1 MAKRTRNEYLVD
13 LCSKHTTNQTVHH
26 VDSSSSSM
34 NSLNSFK
41 KLFGSSSSSNSNS
54 TSGGCGGSDVHHHAS
69 SKRSKHLS
77 ANHEFHL
84 VNQDAYLTGGALTPL
99 SGPPFSRSHILHGVK
114 DPPTLLGGIVFN
126 ERCAGSSVPSR
137 LYVHDFSTSRDIEA
151 SLLLSNEAILV
162 IEAATSE
169 VIWAAPVTS
178 IIGWTDSSGVFAT
191 SPTTS
196 PVLDHHSEKKV
207 NGNGGGSHANHRLG
221 GMRAKSVDCEP
232 SGVPNSTMNSSA
244 ASCRIFRLYYHHGE
258 CIEIKQRPTGAPALP
273 AIPEPSPGTTTKS
286 ARNQALQAAHHHSR
300 NDDPFLHLIRILELI
315 TRKSELR
322 EIVIKRKT
330 SPVHK
335 PASQNGGNH
344 PAGFDLLGRCG
355 GQFGFSMSLSS
366 GIIEDIMDQTLSA
379 YHLSPGCKVVEIAK
393 ISFAAL
399 APEEL
404 QDLLS
409 ASVIICLTFTEFDF
423 ARYQPRCSCPS
434 PQALQMQRQK
444 VCFYYFN
451 FLIIKGFF
459 LQSIMQ
465 TPPSEY
471 ENLPV
476 APKIMASSNY
486 TGQLASSSSPTKS
499 TNGTSNNQPGVKTIH
514 ITHNA
519 NKNNTSTV
527 TLPQSSE
534 QQSHH
539 HQHNQ
544 QSHQTLM
551 NMSSTSSTASSTY
564 YSPSNSQTQSPS
576 QHYGTYQSTSNGQ
589 SLYQTKS
596 ASNLSQYNHGVYGA
610 TGNNNH
616 PHHYHHQKQS
626 SPTKSVTSNSGAASM
641 SATNSPATSASV
653 IRSRSSTINN
663 GSASFKGNFSLF

>member
-41 KLFGSSSSSNSNS
+41 KLFGSSSSSNS
-54 TSGGCGGSDVHHHAS
+54 TSGGGSGSGGDQYHHVSS

-84 VNQDAYLTGGALTPL
+84 VNQDAYLTGGALAPL
-99 SGPPFSRSHILHGVK
+99 TGPPFSRSHILNGVK

-162 IEAATSE
+162 IDAASSE

-196 PVLDHHSEKKV
+196 PVIEHHSEKMV
-207 NGNGGGSHANHRLG
+207 NGSSGSGSGHANHRLG
-221 GMRAKSVDCEP
+221 ALRAKSMDCEP
-232 SGVPNSTMNSSA
+232 SSASSSA
-244 ASCRIFRLYYHHGE
+244 MHSSATTCRIFRLYYHHGE

-273 AIPEPSPGTTTKS
+273 AILEPSPSTTAKS
-286 ARNQALQAAHHHSR
+286 ARNQAIAASTAHHPSR

-335 PASQNGGNH
+335 SSNQTPNGQATTASL
-344 PAGFDLLGRCG
+344 DLLGRCG

-366 GIIEDIMDQTLSA
+366 GIIEEVMDQTLSA
-379 YHLSPGCKVVEIAK
+379 YRLSPGCKVVEIAK
-393 ISFAAL
+393 ISFAAM

-404 QDLLS
+404 QELLS

-444 VCFYYFN
+444 VFNGLSLVCFHLN
-451 FLIIKGFF
+451 
-459 LQSIMQ
+459 
-465 TPPSEY
+465 
-471 ENLPV
+471 
-476 APKIMASSNY
+476 
-486 TGQLASSSSPTKS
+486 
-499 TNGTSNNQPGVKTIH
+499 
-514 ITHNA
+514 
-519 NKNNTSTV
+519 
-527 TLPQSSE
+527 
-534 QQSHH
+534 
-539 HQHNQ
+539 
-544 QSHQTLM
+544 
-551 NMSSTSSTASSTY
+551 
-564 YSPSNSQTQSPS
+564 
-576 QHYGTYQSTSNGQ
+576 
-589 SLYQTKS
+589 
-596 ASNLSQYNHGVYGA
+596 
-610 TGNNNH
+610 
-616 PHHYHHQKQS
+616 
-626 SPTKSVTSNSGAASM
+626 
-641 SATNSPATSASV
+641 
-653 IRSRSSTINN
+653 
-663 GSASFKGNFSLF
+663 

>member
-13 LCSKHTTNQTVHH
+13 LCNKHTTNQTVHQ

-41 KLFGSSSSSNSNS
+41 KLFGSSNSSNSNS
-54 TSGGCGGSDVHHHAS
+54 TSGGCGGSDLHHHAS

-99 SGPPFSRSHILHGVK
+99 SGPPFPRSHILHGVK

-196 PVLDHHSEKKV
+196 PALEHHNEKMV
-207 NGNGGGSHANHRLG
+207 NGGSNHANHRLG

-232 SGVPNSTMNSSA
+232 SGAMQQSSA
-244 ASCRIFRLYYHHGE
+244 ATSCRIFRLYYHHGE

-273 AIPEPSPGTTTKS
+273 AIPEPSPGTTSKS
-286 ARNQALQAAHHHSR
+286 ARNQALAIQAAHHHSR

-335 PASQNGGNH
+335 ASNANQVQLNGGN
-344 PAGFDLLGRCG
+344 PSTGLDLLGRCG

-393 ISFAAL
+393 ISFAAM

-434 PQALQMQRQK
+434 PQALQMQKQK
-444 VCFYYFN
+444 V
-451 FLIIKGFF
+451 
-459 LQSIMQ
+459 
-465 TPPSEY
+465 
-471 ENLPV
+471 
-476 APKIMASSNY
+476 
-486 TGQLASSSSPTKS
+486 
-499 TNGTSNNQPGVKTIH
+499 
-514 ITHNA
+514 
-519 NKNNTSTV
+519 
-527 TLPQSSE
+527 
-534 QQSHH
+534 
-539 HQHNQ
+539 
-544 QSHQTLM
+544 
-551 NMSSTSSTASSTY
+551 
-564 YSPSNSQTQSPS
+564 
-576 QHYGTYQSTSNGQ
+576 
-589 SLYQTKS
+589 
-596 ASNLSQYNHGVYGA
+596 
-610 TGNNNH
+610 
-616 PHHYHHQKQS
+616 
-626 SPTKSVTSNSGAASM
+626 
-641 SATNSPATSASV
+641 
-653 IRSRSSTINN
+653 
-663 GSASFKGNFSLF
+663 